1 MPFNISALVNVYC
14 FIYHDKSFISKS
26 IISRSKLVAC
36 CCIYILHVAFKHFRI
51 HFNDI
56 FNNFSW
62 AFYLVA
68 FLFRLCQ
75 IIFSIT
81 FLRVNPNK
89 SNESHIFGGILVVNE
104 VVLDRR
110 MLAW

>member
-1 MPFNISALVNVYC
+1 M
-14 FIYHDKSFISKS
+14 FIVSFIMTNLSFQS
-26 IISRSKLVAC
+26 QLYLDRNW
-36 CCIYILHVAFKHFRI
+36 LHVAFKHFCI

>member
-1 MPFNISALVNVYC
+1 M
-14 FIYHDKSFISKS
+14 FIVSFIMTNLSFQS
-26 IISRSKLVAC
+26 QLYLDRNWFAC